1 MNKQWLL
8 LGLGALRHSRKLKIA
23 LIASALLTLLFLVL
37 AIWAAISLFG
47 WIGGQVPGAW
57 EKVKEQAPAV
67 QQRIEEVVPGAGQAA
82 ERLLPGQAPALQDVA
97 GEDIG
102 GVPRFAGLVRTRY
115 SVEGAAR
122 SVTYEGEASFRAVA
136 DHYAARFLEK
146 GWTPRLLYADARE
159 ERREYLAPTS
169 RFELHIK
176 EGERVSV
183 TLREEPLAA
192 AGGAAAP
199 AR

>member
-82 ERLLPGQAPALQDVA
+82 QRLRPGQAPALQDVA
-97 GEDIG
+97 GEDVG

-115 SVEGAAR
+115 SVEGAVR
-122 SVTYEGEASFRAVA
+122 SVTYEGEVPFRAVA
-136 DHYAARFLEK
+136 DHYAARLLEK
-146 GWTPRLLYADARE
+146 GWTHRLLYADARE
-159 ERREYLAPTS
+159 ERREYLAPTA
-169 RFELHIK
+169 RFELHVK
-176 EGERVSV
+176 EGDRVSV
-183 TLREEPLAA
+183 TLREEPL
-192 AGGAAAP
+192 G
-199 AR
+199 